1 MKRIFVIAAI
11 VSLLM
16 LAACSRPYDLEISPD
31 SDENEVI
38 LEPGGSVLYVV
49 NTEARSYHLPSCYQT
64 DRIKDENKVETRHQF
79 SNEPFLHTLQNMHWE
94 ITPSP
99 TLRLGDT

>member
-1 MKRIFVIAAI
+1 MKRIFVIASI

-31 SDENEVI
+31 SDEKEVI

-64 DRIKDENKVETRHQF
+64 DRIKDENKVETRDI
-79 SNEPFLHTLQNMHWE
+79 NFLTSHSY
-94 ITPSP
+94 TPCKICIGNKA
-99 TLRLGDT
+99 LR